1 MSEAEKP
8 VRRVDIAAATQ
19 AFERARDTHVQ
30 AFGQFFLARL
40 LGFDVA
46 YDDETCTVAFD
57 VQDFMF
63 NPQGSLHGGVIVL
76 AMDVSMGH
84 LLARSRGPGA
94 TLELK
99 TQFLAPV
106 PVGRAQ
112 AVGRALKRGR
122 STWFLE
128 SRFYNASGELA
139 AFATSTWKSAPPP
152 AK

>member
-1 MSEAEKP
+1 MSDEAKP
-8 VRRVDIAAATQ
+8 VRRVDVAAATR
-19 AFERARDTHVQ
+19 AFERARDTHAQ

-40 LGFDVA
+40 LGFDIA

-57 VQDFMF
+57 VEDFMF
-63 NPQGSLHGGVIVL
+63 NPQGSLHGGIIVL

-84 LLARSRGPGA
+84 LLARNRGPGA

-106 PVGRAQ
+106 PVGRAK

-122 STWFLE
+122 GTWFLE

-139 AFATSTWKSAPPP
+139 AFATSTWKAPPP
-152 AK
+152 AAK